1 MGFFQI
7 FLGHFKKSVAIL
19 KKENHKKL
27 LISRIGDSPAI
38 LRTVNRKKKKKSARC
53 IVDSARLLLDFRYM
67 SARFR

>member
-38 LRTVNRKKKKKSARC
+38 LRTVDRKKKKKNPLDVLL
-53 IVDSARLLLDFRYM
+53 ILLDYC
-67 SARFR
+67 

>member
-38 LRTVNRKKKKKSARC
+38 LRTVNRKKKKNPLDVLL
-53 IVDSARLLLDFRYM
+53 ILLDYC
-67 SARFR
+67 